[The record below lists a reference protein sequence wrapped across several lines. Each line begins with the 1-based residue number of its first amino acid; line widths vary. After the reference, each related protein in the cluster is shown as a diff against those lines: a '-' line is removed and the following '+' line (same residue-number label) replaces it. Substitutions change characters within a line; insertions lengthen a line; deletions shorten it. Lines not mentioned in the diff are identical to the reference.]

1 MTDAAAR
8 LDDAILVID
17 DEPANVRL
25 LERLLE
31 REGFTR
37 VVGTTDSSQAVDLFR
52 AFPPDLVLLDL
63 RMPPPDG
70 YAVLDL
76 LTAELAP
83 GEILP
88 IVILTAET
96 DAEAKK
102 RALTAGAADFLE
114 KPFAPFEMILRIRNL
129 LRSRHLYLELQ
140 RRNRYL
146 EDRVLERTA
155 ELARAQAE
163 MLERLA
169 QAVEAR
175 DGETGEHT
183 RRVGEN
189 SALLAR
195 ELSLPPER
203 AELIRRAAP
212 LHDVGKIGIPDT
224 ILLKP
229 GPLTAEEVRVVRTHT
244 TLGAKILSRGDS
256 PLVQTAELIAASHH
270 ERWDG
275 GGYPYAL
282 RAEDIPLEGRIVA
295 VVDVFDA
302 LMHDRPY
309 RIAWDAGRV
318 RDEISREVG
327 RHFDP
332 AVASVFLDL
341 HASGRL
347 ME

>member
-1 MTDAAAR
+1 MNGQPEER
-8 LDDAILVID
+8 GDAILVVD

-25 LERLLE
+25 LERVLE
-31 REGFTR
+31 REGYSN
-37 VVGTTDSSQAVDLFR
+37 VIGTSDSSRALDLFR

-63 RMPPPDG
+63 RMPQPDG
-70 YAVLDL
+70 YAVLDML
-76 LTAELAP
+76 RAELEP

-96 DAEAKK
+96 EPEAKK
-102 RALTAGAADFLE
+102 RALTAGAVDFLE
-114 KPFAPFEMILRIRNL
+114 KPFAPFEMVLRVRNH
-129 LRSRHLYLELQ
+129 LRTRHLYLELQ
-140 RRNRYL
+140 ARNRYL

-195 ELSLPPER
+195 AMSLPAER

-229 GPLTAEEVRVVRTHT
+229 GPLTGDELAVLRNHT
-244 TLGAKILSRGDS
+244 IIGAKILSRGGS
-256 PLVQTAELIAASHH
+256 QLVQTAERIALSHH

-282 RAEDIPLEGRIVA
+282 SGEEIPLEGRIVA
-295 VVDVFDA
+295 VADVFDA

-309 RIAWDAGRV
+309 RTRWDAERV
-318 RDEISREVG
+318 RDTITREAG

>member
-1 MTDAAAR
+1 MSVQPEERDG
-8 LDDAILVID
+8 AILIVD

-31 REGFTR
+31 REGYAR
-37 VVGTTDSSQAVDLFR
+37 VVGTNDSSLAVELFR
-52 AFPPDLVLLDL
+52 AYSPDLVLLDL

-70 YAVLDL
+70 HAVLEQL
-76 LTAELAP
+76 RAELSP

-88 IVILTAET
+88 IVVLTGET
-96 DAEAKK
+96 EPESKK
-102 RALTAGAADFLE
+102 RALGAGAADFLG
-114 KPFAPFEMILRIRNL
+114 KPFEPFEMLLRVQNL
-129 LRSRHLYLELQ
+129 LRTRHLYLELQ
-140 RRNRYL
+140 ARNRYL
-146 EDRVLERTA
+146 EERVLERTA
-155 ELARAQAE
+155 DLARAQAE

-189 SALLAR
+189 AALLAR
-195 ELSLPPER
+195 AMALPPER
-203 AELIRRAAP
+203 TELIRRAAP

-229 GPLTAEEVRVVRTHT
+229 GPLTPEELAVVRTHT
-244 TLGAKILSRGDS
+244 TIGAKILSRGDS
-256 PLVQTAELIAASHH
+256 ALVQTAEQIALSHH

-275 GGYPYAL
+275 AGYPKGL
-282 RAEDIPLEGRIVA
+282 SGGDIPLEGRIVA
-295 VVDVFDA
+295 VVDVYDA

-309 RIAWDAGRV
+309 RIRWDAERV
-318 RDEISREVG
+318 RDTISREIG

-332 AVASVFLDL
+332 AVASAFLDL